1 VATRNLS
8 PNLKLPAPPE
18 KYDQDEQAKMRAII
32 EKHWHPQVV
41 SSGTG
46 DPNVTVLL
54 PIDNGVDPLQDGAW
68 ATAIVTFPYS
78 IVGYRIIED
87 SGVSGSVVVKVQYAD
102 NVAFPTFTDISG
114 TDIPTISSGHAH
126 ESTALTG
133 WTTSGLANSQLRAVV
148 VGAATNIT
156 RIVLALA
163 LQKA

>member
-32 EKHWHPQVV
+32 EKHWHPQ

-54 PIDNGVDPLQDGAW
+54 PIDNGIDPLQDGQW
-68 ATAIVTFPYS
+68 ATAIVTFPYT

-102 NVAFPTFTDISG
+102 NVAFPTFTEISG
-114 TDIPTISSGHAH
+114 TDRPTITSGHAS
-126 ESTALTG
+126 ESVALTG
-133 WTTSGLANSQLRAVV
+133 WTTSGFLANSQLRAVV